1 MTANRYRLEVDSR
14 GNFRISDHHQGGVSR
29 DLRSLSGGETFMASL
44 ALALAMSSRLQLRGK
59 IRLETFL
66 LDEGFGSLDA
76 ALLDVVMH
84 SLETLIGEQL
94 SVGLISHVEALKAR
108 VPVRLD
114 VTPAEPGVAGTRVQV
129 VVN

>member
-1 MTANRYRLEVDSR
+1 
-14 GNFRISDHHQGGVSR
+14 
-29 DLRSLSGGETFMASL
+29 MASL

-66 LDEGFGSLDA
+66 LDEGFGSLDS

-84 SLETLIGEQL
+84 SLETLIGDQL

-114 VTPAEPGVAGTRVQV
+114 VTPAEPGIAGTRVQV